1 MKQDRLKIFDTTRIT
16 LTIVLVPIFTLT
28 GITEE
33 MPLVSIVGSDD
44 ARFLS
49 VDISSDG
56 QRIVTGSTERS
67 EIWDAV
73 SGQKILEYNGIS
85 TVSTIAFSP
94 DGKYVLSG
102 GIPYLAKLWDA
113 TTGETLREFRSPTP
127 VTKPFGLGDMT
138 QVAFTMDGKKVIT
151 EDLYGQFQVWEV
163 DSGKEYR
170 NLFHTIQPRDRGF
183 MPMKNSNEILV
194 HYNEV
199 LQIWD
204 FEENKKIYEL
214 DNGYIPLPKYSNYS
228 RDMILYTTITEHI
241 LFDISL
247 GKVVFE
253 MPFSQVSYPE
263 TSAVSSDGRI
273 IIFGGRLVPNGDR
286 KIFVSDS
293 KTPARV
299 LPLKT
304 DSENSPHQVDRVVK
318 IFPDGKKYL
327 TLNGNA
333 VHIWDISDLASRV
346 KESENLQP

>member
-1 MKQDRLKIFDTTRIT
+1 MQIYMSQNSKTNLFLLTTIIISIF
-16 LTIVLVPIFTLT
+16 PLT
-28 GITEE
+28 GIVEE
-33 MPLVSIVGSDD
+33 MPLVSIVGPDD

-102 GIPYLAKLWDA
+102 GIPYLAKLWDS

-138 QVAFTMDGKKVIT
+138 QVAFTSDGKKVIT
-151 EDLYGQFQVWEV
+151 LDLWGEFQVWDILE
-163 DSGKEYR
+163 GKEYI
-170 NLFHTIQPRDRGF
+170 NLQKTIFRSGRQFVPL
-183 MPMKNSNEILV
+183 KKSNEILV
-194 HYNEV
+194 PYNDE
-199 LQIWD
+199 LEIWNID
-204 FEENKKIYEL
+204 EITITKRIKGYSPIPSHNRDIILYNSLTAYTVYNLAKDEIIYE
-214 DNGYIPLPKYSNYS
+214 I
-228 RDMILYTTITEHI
+228 
-241 LFDISL
+241 
-247 GKVVFE
+247 
-253 MPFSQVSYPE
+253 PFSEVPYS
-263 TSAVSSDGRI
+263 TVKAVSPNGMMV
-273 IIFGGRLVPNGDR
+273 IFGGLLITNGDR

-299 LPLKT
+299 LPVKT

-327 TLNGNA
+327 TMNGNA
-333 VHIWDISDLASRV
+333 VHIWDISDLTAGV

>member
-1 MKQDRLKIFDTTRIT
+1 MQIYMSQNSKTNLFLLTTLIISIF
-16 LTIVLVPIFTLT
+16 PLT
-28 GITEE
+28 GIVEE
-33 MPLVSIVGSDD
+33 MPLVSIVGPDD

-49 VDISSDG
+49 VDISPDG
-56 QRIVTGSTERS
+56 QQIVTGSTERS

-73 SGQKILEYNGIS
+73 TGEKILEYKGIS
-85 TVSTIAFSP
+85 IVSTIAFSP

-102 GIPYLAKLWDA
+102 GIPYLAKLWDS

-138 QVAFTMDGKKVIT
+138 QVAFTSDGKKVIT
-151 EDLYGQFQVWEV
+151 EDLYGQFQVWEI
-163 DSGKEYR
+163 DTGKEYR

-194 HYNEV
+194 HYNAT
-199 LQIWD
+199 LQIWN
-204 FEENKKIYEL
+204 FEENEKIHEL
-214 DNGYIPLPKYSNYS
+214 ANGYIPFYKYSNYS
-228 RDMILYTTITEHI
+228 RDMILYTTITTHV
-241 LFDISL
+241 LFNISL
-247 GKVVFE
+247 NQVVYE
-253 MPFSQVSYPE
+253 IPFSQVSYPE
-263 TSAVSSDGRI
+263 TSAVSSDGKI

-299 LPLKT
+299 LPVKT

-327 TLNGNA
+327 TMNGNA
-333 VHIWDISDLASRV
+333 VHIWDISDLTAGV